1 MSIQVVQ
8 LASEFNMKKLDE
20 KDYAFAIQETDVHYG
35 QWGLTKREY
44 YAVMA
49 LQGLLAGRQNN
60 GFIGAEDFGLHAV
73 GFADIL
79 IKELNK

>member
-1 MSIQVVQ
+1 
-8 LASEFNMKKLDE
+8 MKKLDE

-44 YAVMA
+44 YAGLA
-49 LQGLLAGRQNN
+49 LQGLLAGRRDTSLERSLEVYPEN
-60 GFIGAEDFGLHAV
+60 AV
-73 GFADIL
+73 MLADQL